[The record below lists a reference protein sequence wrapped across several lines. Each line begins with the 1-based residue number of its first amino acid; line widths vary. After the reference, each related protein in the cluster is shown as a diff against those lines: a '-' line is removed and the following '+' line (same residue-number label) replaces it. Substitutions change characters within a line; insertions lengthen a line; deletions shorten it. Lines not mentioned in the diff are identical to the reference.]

1 VVTQRDDH
9 GYTLALAVR
18 RGKWP
23 LLALWAGLAALAIAA
38 AGRTG
43 KRLDVR
49 GGSLR
54 PTEASRAAALLETRF
69 PRDVGETFVL
79 VVTGSR
85 GGPTPVDTARARA
98 VLDDLSATLSHEPYV
113 ADVAQVAAPH
123 GGQPVALVTLSV
135 ADPDSVLALV
145 PVVRSAVRR
154 ALDGRPDR
162 DTFRAL
168 VTGDTPLEHDMLAVT
183 TADVERSEWRLVPI
197 AGAILLVA
205 LGSPIAAVLPLLVGI
220 LAIVT
225 AQAVVGSVATAL
237 PVSVYALNVTTM
249 IGLAVGIDYSLL
261 VVTRFSEELERDGS
275 ATEAAARTLRSAGR
289 TVAASGVTV
298 AVGFAALVATPLI
311 ETRSIGLGGLVAVTC
326 AVALALT
333 MLPALLAVLG
343 RGHRFGAWRGIAG
356 WGTRGRWER
365 WAAVIARHPGRA
377 LLVGGA
383 VIGILT
389 APLAGLRIGL
399 PARHWWPPGT
409 EGGAGLE
416 LLAKLGGA
424 GYVQPIRVTV
434 EWPPGRRAVDPGA
447 LRALRALS
455 DSLRADPRVGDVRSL
470 VDLPGRRSLLEYA
483 LLYADLADLRARHPG
498 LLGSLVSL
506 DERVARLDVVLADTV
521 SPLTAMDAVRRVRG
535 LAARSGLL
543 QSARV
548 LVGGYVAENVD
559 VQAELGSAFP
569 LVAGWIFGA
578 TAIVLGLVFRA
589 VLIPLK
595 AILLNAASVGA
606 AFGLVVLVFQRG
618 HGSALFGT
626 PGASEA
632 VFAAVPILLFA
643 ILFGLSIDYEV
654 FLLGRIAEAY
664 RPAGDNDAATREGL
678 AASAGVITWAAL
690 LMVAVFGVFAFS
702 RVPVIQLLGF
712 GLAAAVLLDATVIR
726 LVLAPALLH
735 LAGRWNWWPGGGRGQ
750 GGGRA

>member
-1 VVTQRDDH
+1 VVTQPDDH

-23 LLALWAGLAALAIAA
+23 LLGLWAGLAALAIGA

-79 VVTGSR
+79 VVTGSS
-85 GGPTPVDTARARA
+85 PTPVDTARAHA
-98 VLDDLSATLSHEPYV
+98 VLDDLSATLSHEPYI

-123 GGQPVALVTLSV
+123 GGQSVALVTLNVS
-135 ADPDSVLALV
+135 DPDSVLALV

-154 ALDGRPDR
+154 ALDGLPDGG
-162 DTFRAL
+162 TFRAL

-197 AGAILLVA
+197 TGAILLVA
-205 LGSPIAAVLPLLVGI
+205 LGSPVAAVLPLLVGI

-225 AQAVVGSVATAL
+225 AQAVVGSVAAALPL

-289 TVAASGVTV
+289 TVAASGLTV
-298 AVGFAALVATPLI
+298 AVGFAALLATPLI
-311 ETRSIGLGGLVAVTC
+311 ETRSIGLGGLVAVAC

-356 WGTRGRWER
+356 WGTQARWGR

-389 APLAGLRIGL
+389 APLAGIRIGL

-455 DSLRADPRVGDVRSL
+455 DSLRADPRVRDIRSL

-483 LLYADLADLRARHPG
+483 LLYADLSDLRARHPG

-521 SPLTAMDAVRRVRG
+521 SPLSAMDAVRRVRG
-535 LAARSGLL
+535 LAAGSGLL

-578 TAIVLGLVFRA
+578 TAIVLGLVFRS

-606 AFGLVVLVFQRG
+606 AFGLVVIVFQRG
-618 HGSALFGT
+618 HGSALFGA

-664 RPAGDNDAATREGL
+664 RPAGDNDAATRDGL

-702 RVPVIQLLGF
+702 RVPVIQQLGF

-726 LVLAPALLH
+726 LALAPALLH
-735 LAGRWNWWPGGGRGQ
+735 LAGRWNWWPGGGRG
-750 GGGRA
+750 RA

>member
-23 LLALWAGLAALAIAA
+23 LLALWAGIAALAIAG
-38 AGRTG
+38 AGWTG

-79 VVTGSR
+79 VVTGS
-85 GGPTPVDTARARA
+85 GATPVDTARAHAALDGVSA
-98 VLDDLSATLSHEPYV
+98 VLSREPYV
-113 ADVAQVAAPH
+113 ADVGQVAAPH
-123 GGQPVALVTLSV
+123 GGQSIALVTLSV
-135 ADPDSVLALV
+135 SDPDSVLALV
-145 PVVRSAVRR
+145 PVVRAAVRR
-154 ALDGRPDR
+154 ALDGLPDGG
-162 DTFRAL
+162 TFRAL

-197 AGAILLVA
+197 TGAILLIA
-205 LGSPIAAVLPLLVGI
+205 LGSPVAAVLPLLVGI

-225 AQAVVGSVATAL
+225 AQAVVGSVAAAL

-261 VVTRFSEELERDGS
+261 VVTRFSEELERDGC

-289 TVAASGVTV
+289 TVAASGLTV
-298 AVGFAALVATPLI
+298 AVGFAALLATPLI
-311 ETRSIGLGGLVAVTC
+311 ETRSIGFGGLVAVTC

-343 RGHRFGAWRGIAG
+343 RAHRAGAWRGIAG
-356 WGTRGRWER
+356 WGTQARWEH

-389 APLAGLRIGL
+389 APLAGIRIGL

-455 DSLRADPRVGDVRSL
+455 DSLRADPGVGDVRSL

-483 LLYADLADLRARHPG
+483 LLYDDLADLRARHPG
-498 LLGSLVSL
+498 LLGSIVSL

-521 SPLTAMDAVRRVRG
+521 SPLTAMDIVRRVRG
-535 LAARSGLL
+535 LAAGAGLL

-559 VQAELGSAFP
+559 VQAELGHAFP

-578 TAIVLGLVFRA
+578 TALVLGLVFRS

-606 AFGLVVLVFQRG
+606 AFGLVVLVFQHG
-618 HGSALFGT
+618 HGSGLFGA

-664 RPAGDNDAATREGL
+664 RPAGDNDAATRDGL

-735 LAGRWNWWPGGGRGQ
+735 LAGRWNWWPGGGRG
-750 GGGRA
+750 RA